1 MFEGA
6 AASAYPAEL
15 VYNLIYDFIQP
26 WEDSWLLVDSIF
38 PEDPSLVIQAIINGM
53 AIIVSDGSYIP
64 FLSTVIGTAAWIL
77 ECSATQGSCF
87 GECSTM
93 GTRNEVNPYRCEVQ
107 G

>member
-64 FLSTVIGTAAWIL
+64 FLSTVIGTAGHHDCTLYHVTKNACHL
-77 ECSATQGSCF
+77 FHPFSQR
-87 GECSTM
+87 ST
-93 GTRNEVNPYRCEVQ
+93 VAL
-107 G
+107 